1 MSELWIDKE
10 MAKAVGNN
18 LSYLH
23 SATFDPQET
32 KPTDEIGMHV
42 WQFILSLKRD
52 IEARSADAQ
61 LESNRKRIKAVHA
74 EYQAMEKI
82 RNLSAYEFS
91 KFKLTGVLPN
101 GETKDVSDVNRGY
114 DVEYGV

>member
-1 MSELWIDKE
+1 MSDLWIDKE
-10 MAKAVGNN
+10 MAKAIGNN
-18 LSYLH
+18 LTYLH

-42 WQFILSLKRD
+42 WQFILSLKHD

-82 RNLSAYEFS
+82 RNLSAYQFS

-101 GETKDVSDVNRGY
+101 GETKNASDVNRRY